1 MRSGGLRLT
10 IIFGLVVLCATVL
23 AAQGQGNQAPR
34 QGGAGARQGGGGR
47 GGGRGRAAVPQTPAP
62 RNAAGRVILGGKGV
76 WTPSGVG
83 ITSPILAKEKTPYQ
97 PWAAAL
103 YDFRQVN
110 ELEPHTRC
118 KPSGGARQFLT
129 PYGVEFV
136 ELPEIQR
143 IYIFDIGGPHTFRT
157 IYMDGRK
164 HPDHL
169 QPTYYG
175 HSVGHWD
182 GDTLVVD
189 TVGFNEAFWMDRRG
203 MPTTDKLHLVEKF
216 TRTSKE
222 RVNYEITVDDPGAY
236 TAPWT
241 TGFQLAWNDGQEL
254 FEYICQQSNYA
265 GELMVGEGTHVDR
278 TSPIVP

>member
-118 KPSGGARQFLT
+118 KPSGGMREFLT
-129 PYGVEFV
+129 PYGVE
-136 ELPEIQR
+136 I
-143 IYIFDIGGPHTFRT
+143 
-157 IYMDGRK
+157 
-164 HPDHL
+164 
-169 QPTYYG
+169 
-175 HSVGHWD
+175 
-182 GDTLVVD
+182 
-189 TVGFNEAFWMDRRG
+189 
-203 MPTTDKLHLVEKF
+203 
-216 TRTSKE
+216 
-222 RVNYEITVDDPGAY
+222 
-236 TAPWT
+236 
-241 TGFQLAWNDGQEL
+241 
-254 FEYICQQSNYA
+254 
-265 GELMVGEGTHVDR
+265 VDR
-278 TSPIVP
+278 HRALGDADATARILLRLLREAQDRDCVRWDDLQRLLAPSSSRRKRKRSALPAPVDRDTTA

>member
-1 MRSGGLRLT
+1 M
-10 IIFGLVVLCATVL
+10 II
-23 AAQGQGNQAPR
+23 
-34 QGGAGARQGGGGR
+34 
-47 GGGRGRAAVPQTPAP
+47 
-62 RNAAGRVILGGKGV
+62 GGKGV
-76 WTPSGVG
+76 WTPSGIG
-83 ITSPILAKEKTPYQ
+83 ITAPILAKEKTPYQ

-103 YDFRQVN
+103 YDFRQAN

-157 IYMDGRK
+157 IYTDGRK

-175 HSVGHWD
+175 HSVGHWE

-222 RVNYEITVDDPGAY
+222 RINYEITVDDPGAY

-241 TGFQLAWNDGQEL
+241 TGFQLAWQDGQEL
-254 FEYICQQSNYA
+254 FEYVCQQSNYA
-265 GELMVGEGTHVDR
+265 GELMVGAGTHVDR